1 MELLLSIFYLVY
13 VAMSLTPLIIIFVL
27 GKEFGTTTVYQFVIP
42 NNILC
47 VLCIIFVALILSYLY
62 IYCVKKYKQN
72 TQSEQMECGEI
83 EIAEPKYI
91 PIYITY
97 FVIAVSIN
105 KLLIFCS
112 VFILIYLLILKGKF
126 SYFNPYLLFSYHF
139 YRIFSFLDSAH
150 RSRCQRLPGEGAG
163 LHIKCTLAIA
173 ILSNRP
179 GVIIYNFLDRGDKG
193 HIPPRLV

>member
-13 VAMSLTPLIIIFVL
+13 VAMALTPLIIIFVL
-27 GKEFGTTTVYQFVIP
+27 GKDFGTTTVYQFVIP

-62 IYCVKKYKQN
+62 IYCVKKYNQN
-72 TQSEQMECGEI
+72 TQSEQMECSEI

-105 KLLIFCS
+105 DFMIFCCA
-112 VFILIYLLILKGKF
+112 FILIYLLILKGKF
-126 SYFNPYLLFSYHF
+126 SYFNPYILFSYHF
-139 YRIFSFLDSAH
+139 YEVSISANDNKYAKYKVFLISKQKIKNIKTH
-150 RSRCQRLPGEGAG
+150 NNLIRLNDFTY
-163 LHIKCTLAIA
+163 L
-173 ILSNRP
+173 
-179 GVIIYNFLDRGDKG
+179 DKG
-193 HIPPRLV
+193 EKNE